1 MQNMSRAMMAALA
14 ATIILSMLML
24 IKGALGITP
33 ELNLP
38 QMMANAMGSPD
49 APLLGWTAHV
59 MIGVV
64 IYGGAMAALA
74 AGFPGDGYIGR
85 GLLLGIIG
93 WLTMMVLLMPKMGAG
108 LFGMQL
114 GILAPIMTLML
125 HLVFGSILGWFY
137 GRMTEHASEDVDAN
151 FI

>member
-1 MQNMSRAMMAALA
+1 MQNLSRAMMAGLA
-14 ATIILSMLML
+14 ATIVLSALMLM
-24 IKGALGITP
+24 KGALGIMP

-38 QMMANAMGSPD
+38 RMMANAMGSPD

-74 AGFPGDGYIGR
+74 TGFPGDGYIGR
-85 GLLLGIIG
+85 GLLLGVVG
-93 WLTMMVLLMPKMGAG
+93 WITMMVLLMPMMDAG

-114 GILAPIMTLML
+114 GILAPVMTLML
-125 HLVFGSILGWFY
+125 HLVFGGVLGWFY
-137 GRMTEHASEDVDAN
+137 GRTTTHTSEEVDPN